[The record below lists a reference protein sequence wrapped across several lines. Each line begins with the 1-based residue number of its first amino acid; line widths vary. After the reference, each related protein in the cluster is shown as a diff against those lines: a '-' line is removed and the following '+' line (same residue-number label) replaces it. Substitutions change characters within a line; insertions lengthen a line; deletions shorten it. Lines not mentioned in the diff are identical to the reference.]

1 MPRSTDTRQLT
12 RETAE
17 RLAAAGQDVQTLTVD
32 AIYAEIRQGSR
43 STINDELKRWKLD
56 QQRTDGLSTDLP
68 PEAAQAMRE
77 LWHSAVTQAE
87 QLFETRRA
95 ALLEATEAAQRQ
107 QAQAEQSL
115 ASANSQ
121 LTQLQGERQQL
132 HEQLAAQTQALLA
145 QTTRGQT
152 LEHSLHALQA
162 EAQAQR
168 EHTQQQLD
176 AQRQAHEQHLAELR
190 QAQAEQET
198 AWRADMARAAERL
211 EAVQRH
217 VMLQVAE
224 ARETQKRAEQQASQH
239 ASRSERLG
247 TELEAL
253 RLAYATQSAQLT
265 HTQQVLLQ
273 AQAEQ
278 QRLGL
283 ELQQSREQLSAAQD
297 AAVHPLRQRA
307 QRRAERKAQT
317 PPSAPPSSASK
328 HKKSSPKAAS

>member
-17 RLAAAGQDVQTLTVD
+17 RLVAAGQDAQTLTVD

-87 QLFETRRA
+87 QLFEARRA
-95 ALLEATEAAQRQ
+95 TLEAAAETAQRQ
-107 QAQAEQSL
+107 QAQVAQALAECQRHV
-115 ASANSQ
+115 A
-121 LTQLQGERQQL
+121 QLQAERQQL
-132 HEQLAAQTQALLA
+132 HEQFTAQTQALLA
-145 QTTRGQT
+145 QTTRNQEIEQ
-152 LEHSLHALQA
+152 LQQALQA
-162 EAQAQR
+162 DMQAQR
-168 EHTQQQLD
+168 QQAQQQLD
-176 AQRQAHEQHLAELR
+176 TQRHAHEHALTQLR

-224 ARETQKRAEQQASQH
+224 AREAQKRAEQQASQH

-253 RLAYATQSAQLT
+253 RLAHATQSAQLT
-265 HTQQVLLQ
+265 HTQQVLMQ

-278 QRLGL
+278 QRLGQA
-283 ELQQSREQLSAAQD
+283 LQQSHEQLSAAQ
-297 AAVHPLRQRA
+297 AVAHPLRQRA

-317 PPSAPPSSASK
+317 PPAAPPSPANK

>member
-17 RLAAAGQDVQTLTVD
+17 RLAAAGQDAQTLTVD

-107 QAQAEQSL
+107 QALAEQAL

-152 LEHSLHALQA
+152 LEDSLHALQA

-168 EHTQQQLD
+168 EQAQQQLD
-176 AQRQAHEQHLAELR
+176 AQRQAHEQRLAELR

-198 AWRADMARAAERL
+198 TWRADMARAAERL

-224 ARETQKRAEQQASQH
+224 AREAQKRAEQQAGQH
-239 ASRSERLG
+239 ASRSERLS

-253 RLAYATQSAQLT
+253 RLAHATQSAQLT
-265 HTQQVLLQ
+265 HTQQVLMQ

-283 ELQQSREQLSAAQD
+283 ELQQSREQLSAAQ
-297 AAVHPLRQRA
+297 AVAHPLRQRA

-317 PPSAPPSSASK
+317 PPAAPPFPAK